1 MKKEHEYT
9 SRVMT
14 HHVNTCDSTCVN
26 MRTKVMP
33 KSTRWMPGAQ
43 GISYTP
49 PHGAR
54 RRPYGQACVEN
65 GGHEKCA
72 NEKKLSGK
80 EKNEDME
87 KNPTP

>member
-1 MKKEHEYT
+1 
-9 SRVMT
+9 
-14 HHVNTCDSTCVN
+14 
-26 MRTKVMP
+26 MP
-33 KSTRWMPGAQ
+33 KSTRWMPGTQ
-43 GISYTP
+43 GISYTH

-72 NEKKLSGK
+72 NKKKLSGK

-87 KNPTP
+87 KIPPLKVWKNYVAWCGVVCGPLGLG